1 MINAKPTLKS
11 TLHALLYLAPLL
23 IITATFTV
31 WPLLSSF
38 LMSCYTKYNYFTN
51 KVSALGG
58 ANFTYLW
65 CDPDFHLAVRNTLIL
80 VIGVVPLT
88 VLLALG
94 AALLLNRIHWLAG
107 FFRAIY
113 FLPFVTSTVAI
124 ALVWNWIFHR
134 DNGLLNLLLSRSD
147 ITPIDWL
154 NDPRYSLLALI
165 IVCIW
170 RGLGF
175 NVILFLAGLN
185 NIDQRYYRA
194 ASIDGANAGQQLLN
208 TTLPL
213 LTPTTVLITINTIIA
228 NFKVFDQVYALF
240 HGSAGPANADLTMMY
255 YLYQKFYVEHQYP
268 VAAASGVVL
277 FLFIASLTAISFWYF
292 RRRTLRLGGDHH

>member
-38 LMSCYTKYNYFTN
+38 LTSCYTKYNYFTN

-208 TTLPL
+208 
-213 LTPTTVLITINTIIA
+213 
-228 NFKVFDQVYALF
+228 FKVFDQVYALF